1 MDQQPIN
8 PPDFTAI
15 RADFPRAGR
24 KLWLAAAET
33 HPYSLHTLK
42 ALEAYTDFRTLG
54 PGENRMFFTPEMQA
68 EVKERFATLINA
80 SAQEIAFVQSTTDG
94 ENIVLAGLDL
104 ASRGGNVVIDD
115 LHFEASK
122 YMYTR
127 LAEAG
132 VIELRVVPH
141 HDWQIDLADFERAID
156 EKTRLVS
163 IALVSQVNGYIADA
177 RAISEAAH
185 RHGAYLYCDI
195 IQGAGC
201 TPIDVQALGIDFC
214 ASGTY
219 KWLMGDFGIGFLY
232 VRADLQGSV
241 VRQTRYGLRQ
251 VKSMSD
257 YQFDVYPDA
266 SRYEGTSSM
275 PFLPGICAYEGLRYV
290 SAIGVE
296 AIRVHAR
303 PLTDRLQREMPKLGY
318 RPITPLDTPTP
329 IVSFL
334 PEDVAETRAK
344 LDRAF
349 GEQVISFREWYLT
362 DAEGRRRKVEGI
374 RIGVSVYNN
383 EADIEAFL
391 EALR

>member
-1 MDQQPIN
+1 MNQPSIN

-15 RADFPRAGR
+15 RADFPRASR

-33 HPYSLHTLK
+33 HPYSVHTLK
-42 ALEAYTDFRTLG
+42 ALEAYTNFRTLG
-54 PGENRMFFTPEMQA
+54 PGENHQSFTPEMQA
-68 EVKERFATLINA
+68 EAKERFAALINA
-80 SAQEIAFVQSTTDG
+80 LPQEIAFVQSTTDG
-94 ENIVLAGLDL
+94 ENIILAGLDL
-104 ASRGGNVVIDD
+104 GRQGGNVVIDD

-122 YMYTR
+122 YIYTR

-132 VIELRVVPH
+132 KIELRVVPH
-141 HDWQIDLADFERAID
+141 RDWQIDLADFKQVID
-156 EKTRLVS
+156 ENTRLVS
-163 IALVSQVNGYIADA
+163 VALVSQVNGYMADA
-177 RAISEAAH
+177 RAISEMAH

-241 VRQTRYGLRQ
+241 VQQTRYGLRQ
-251 VKSMSD
+251 VKSVSD
-257 YQFDVYPDA
+257 YQFDLYPDA

-290 SAIGVE
+290 SALGVE
-296 AIRVHAR
+296 AIRAHVK

-334 PEDVAETRAK
+334 PEDIAETRAK

-349 GEQVISFREWYLT
+349 GEQVVSFREWYLT
-362 DAEGRRRKVEGI
+362 DVEGQRVKVEGI
-374 RIGVSVYNN
+374 RLGVSVYNN
-383 EADIEAFL
+383 EVDIEEFL